1 MKIGELAAAT
11 DTPIETIR
19 YYERAGLLPQPKR
32 SEGNFRLYDEAN
44 VERLNFIRACRALDM
59 SLDEVRVLLGF
70 RDGADG
76 DCTAVNA
83 LLDAHIEHVQAR
95 IAELRELSR
104 ELRGLREQCREV
116 QAAGHC
122 GILRGLD
129 TNARQAK
136 PRAAAKA
143 RSHVHAT
150 HDHPHAKR

>member
-11 DTPIETIR
+11 DTSIETIR
-19 YYERAGLLPQPKR
+19 YYERAGLLPAPKR
-32 SEGNFRLYDEAN
+32 SEGNFRLYDDAN

-70 RDGADG
+70 RDGAEG
-76 DCTAVNA
+76 DCTAVNQ
-83 LLDAHIEHVQAR
+83 LLDEHIDHVQQR
-95 IAELRELSR
+95 IRELHDLAR
-104 ELRGLREQCREV
+104 ELRVLREQCAEV

-129 TNARQAK
+129 TSARQGK
-136 PRAAAKA
+136 TKA

-150 HDHPHAKR
+150 HERPQVKR